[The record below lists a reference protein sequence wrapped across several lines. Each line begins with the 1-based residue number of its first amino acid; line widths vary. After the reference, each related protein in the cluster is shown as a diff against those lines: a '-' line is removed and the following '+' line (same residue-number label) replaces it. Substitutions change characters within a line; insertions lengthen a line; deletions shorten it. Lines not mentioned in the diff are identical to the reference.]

1 MTKKNKEDI
10 DVLVL
15 LVKMYGNDKN
25 IFVQDY
31 QFVLA
36 DALLASCSDDKQEDE
51 HFTIG
56 ELSCAYE
63 QVVPHTVNPE
73 S

>member
-1 MTKKNKEDI
+1 
-10 DVLVL
+10 
-15 LVKMYGNDKN
+15 MYGNEKN

-63 QVVPHTVNPE
+63 QVVPHTVFQFPTKIDLLE
-73 S
+73 YLGT